1 MTEFNFDKI
10 VDRKNT
16 SAVKHDLLEP
26 LFGSKD
32 LIPLWVA
39 DMDFESPNCVRE
51 ALESRMRHE
60 VYGYSIRGNGYHQ
73 AIVNWLESRHH
84 WKVAKTELSFSPG
97 VVPGLLTAMLALT
110 NPGDKVVVQPPVYY
124 PFFTMVA
131 KNGRQLV
138 YNELI
143 NNDGFYMMDFEGL
156 AKEIKNGAKMVV
168 ISNPH
173 NPVGRAW
180 DKDELEML
188 VEICHENGVIILSDE
203 IHSDLVFEPKQ
214 HIPLASISDKAAD
227 ITVTFMAPSKTFNV
241 AGLST
246 SFVVFKNSGLKK
258 MYEETIEGMHL
269 NIGNIFGT
277 IASEAA
283 YTKGAKWLDALK
295 IYLVSN
301 INYTET
307 FIQHRFP
314 HAKVIK
320 PEATYLMW
328 LDFRE
333 YGLNDE
339 ELFEIFS
346 RKAGIAVNRGDSF
359 GPGGNGFVR
368 MNIASPKAVLK
379 KAFTGLD
386 SLEI

>member
-1 MTEFNFDKI
+1 MGEFNFDRI
-10 VDRKNT
+10 IDRRSTN
-16 SAVKHDLLEP
+16 AVKIDLLEP

-39 DMDFESPNCVRE
+39 DMDFESPTCIRE
-51 ALESRMRHE
+51 ALESRVRHE

-73 AIVNWLESRHH
+73 AIVNWLESRHS
-84 WKVAKTELSFSPG
+84 WKVSKSELSFSPG

-110 NPGDKVVVQPPVYY
+110 KPGDKVIVQPPVYY
-124 PFFTMVA
+124 PFFNMIS

-156 AKEIKNGAKMVV
+156 AKEIKAGAKMVV

-180 DKDELEML
+180 NLDEIEML
-188 VEICHENGVIILSDE
+188 VDICHENGVIILSDE
-203 IHSDLVFEPKQ
+203 IHSDLVFEPKR
-214 HIPLASISDKAAD
+214 HIPIASISEKAAS
-227 ITVTFMAPSKTFNV
+227 ITITFMAPSKTFNV

-246 SFVVFKNSGLKK
+246 SFVVFKNMEFRKL
-258 MYEETIEGMHL
+258 YEESLEAMHL

-283 YTKGAKWLDALK
+283 YTKGARWLDELK
-295 IYLVSN
+295 NYLIAN
-301 INYTET
+301 INYAET
-307 FIQHRFP
+307 FVKHRFP
-314 HAKVIK
+314 YARILK

-328 LDFRE
+328 FDFRE
-333 YGLNDE
+333 YGLNDD
-339 ELFEIFS
+339 ELFELFS

-359 GPGGNGFVR
+359 GPGVQGFVR
-368 MNIASPKAVLK
+368 MNIASPKAILK
-379 KAFTGLD
+379 KAFTKLDGLD
-386 SLEI
+386 I